1 MAFGKWIGGLFGFI
15 NTGSIL
21 GAIAGF
27 VLGSVFD
34 SFTEKAQQ
42 GYMEEDID
50 GEWGHNTCNSGN
62 GQRVNT
68 SARNDFL
75 FSLMVLSAHMIHA
88 DGKIMHSEM
97 ELVRKWLRDSFGTT
111 AATEGNNILLR

>member
-75 FSLMVLSAHMIHA
+75 FSLMVLS
-88 DGKIMHSEM
+88 
-97 ELVRKWLRDSFGTT
+97 
-111 AATEGNNILLR
+111 